1 MKQLLIRRLLQSIP
15 TLIGASI
22 LVFLVFTLAP
32 GDFVTSMSGADPNM
46 TQERIDEIRA
56 LHGLDQPLYKQYLT
70 WMGNLVTGNFGESV
84 LHRQPVTSV
93 IETFMWNSFLIAII
107 VLIIQWTI
115 ASVVGIFAALKQY
128 SLFDSGVTLLV
139 FIAMSFPSFFLG
151 LLMLKF
157 LAVDYQIFP
166 LGGMRSTGSTLSG
179 WADLWDVAK
188 HLALPVI
195 VLTMLNIGSVTRY
208 VRTNMLEV
216 IRQDYVRTARAKG
229 LKERVVIFKHAL
241 RNALLPLITLFAL
254 EIPGL
259 FSGAIITEKI
269 FNWPGIGRVVLDGIF
284 LRDYPLLMGFTML
297 LVVLTIVANIVA
309 DLLYGVAD
317 PRVRNR

>member
-128 SLFDSGVTLLV
+128 SLFDSCVTLLV